1 MNDASC
7 SGREELDELVRQ
19 IREFVDERDWEQFHS
34 PKNLAMAL
42 VVEAAELVEIFQWM
56 TEEDSSVLNE
66 HDRRRATE
74 EIADVMTY
82 LIRIS
87 DRLNIDLL
95 SAVEQKLAAT
105 RQKYPAELVRGSSRK
120 YSDYKS

>member
-1 MNDASC
+1 MSEG
-7 SGREELDELVRQ
+7 GRAERAEFEDLVAQ
-19 IREFVDERDWEQFHS
+19 IRQFADERDWEQFHS

-56 TEEDSSVLNE
+56 TEKDSQGLSE
-66 HDRRRATE
+66 RDRKRAEE

-87 DRLNIDLL
+87 DRLDIDLL
-95 SAVEQKLAAT
+95 DAVRQKLIAT
-105 RQKYPAELVRGSSRK
+105 RKKYPAELVRGSSQK